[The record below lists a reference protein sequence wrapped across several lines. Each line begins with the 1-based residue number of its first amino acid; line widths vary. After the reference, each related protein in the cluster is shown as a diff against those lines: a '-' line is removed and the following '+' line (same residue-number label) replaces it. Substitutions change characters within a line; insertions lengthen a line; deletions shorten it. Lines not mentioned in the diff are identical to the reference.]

1 MKPSP
6 SIPLWANPSVA
17 PMMEAEAERIADLP
31 GNQTRRVARDI
42 EISTLLLS
50 VPCRSSREGRRE
62 HTDYPT

>member
-1 MKPSP
+1 
-6 SIPLWANPSVA
+6 
-17 PMMEAEAERIADLP
+17 MMEAEAERIADLP

>member
-1 MKPSP
+1 
-6 SIPLWANPSVA
+6 
-17 PMMEAEAERIADLP
+17 MMEAEAERIADLP

-62 HTDYPT
+62 HTDCPT